1 MRLATTTII
10 LCFAL
15 HHPDMVAADRP
26 ELGTES
32 DRISYSLGHQ
42 VGSDLKQLGVQPE
55 TSALLRGMQDG
66 LKGSEP
72 MLEQKE
78 MQTLL
83 GRLKS
88 DVIKAK
94 QQEQFE
100 ALQARRIEREMARRQ
115 GEEFTAANA
124 RKPGVKTL
132 PSGLQ
137 YRIIT
142 AGNGDRPAAFD
153 RVTVHYRSTLIN
165 GDEFGSSGKDAPET
179 FSVNDVIPGLKE
191 ALLLMPQGSR
201 WEVVIPPELGFG
213 RRGALEDQ
221 TLIYEVE
228 LLDIQKS
235 GKDQAVEQ
243 KAEAK

>member
-26 ELGTES
+26 DLDTEG

-42 VGSDLKQLGVQPE
+42 IGRDLKQLGVQPDAP
-55 TSALLRGMQDG
+55 ALVRGMQDG
-66 LKGSEP
+66 LNGSEP
-72 MLEQKE
+72 VLDSGQ
-78 MQTLL
+78 MQALL
-83 GRLKS
+83 GQLKHG
-88 DVIKAK
+88 VIKAK
-94 QQEQFE
+94 QQEQFD

-115 GEEFTAANA
+115 GEDFTAANA

-137 YRIIT
+137 YRVIT
-142 AGNGDRPAAFD
+142 AGNGDRPAASD

-165 GDEFGSSGKDAPET
+165 GNEFGSTGEDAPET
-179 FSVNDVIPGLKE
+179 FAVNDVIPGLKE

-221 TLIYEVE
+221 TLIYEIE
-228 LLDIQKS
+228 LLNMQKS
-235 GKDQAVEQ
+235 DKAVEQ
-243 KAEAK
+243 KADAK